1 MDVVNNIDVR
11 ERNLIVNQFI
21 NNRKIIN
28 VYRAS
33 AVLESVLDTALA
45 PIGLTTAQWGA
56 LRIISE
62 NPGSSGADISRF
74 AFVSPQAAATML
86 QRLEQAKLITRRPP
100 KKGRVLETYLTQRGE
115 ELLREGDNI
124 VDETEARFFSNF
136 TLGEQKEF
144 NELLLRSIAN
154 LDVNK

>member
-1 MDVVNNIDVR
+1 M
-11 ERNLIVNQFI
+11 NQFTS
-21 NNRKIIN
+21 NSKIIN

-56 LRIISE
+56 LRIIYE
-62 NPGSSGADISRF
+62 NPGSSGADMSRI

-86 QRLEQAKLITRRPP
+86 QRLDQAKLITRRPP
-100 KKGRVLETYLTQRGE
+100 KRGRILETYLTERGE
-115 ELLREGDNI
+115 ELLREGDHI

-136 TLGEQKEF
+136 TPTEQKDF
-144 NELLLRSIAN
+144 NEYLLRSIAN
-154 LDVNK
+154 MDFK